1 MPQTPFAASSY
12 LHIRMLARRR
22 WQCTAA
28 EWEALP
34 ADEQLERLAFEYHLQ
49 KQADTILDALTNSKH
64 NTPEV
69 VTLIHLA
76 KLGALG

>member
-1 MPQTPFAASSY
+1 MRQTPFAASSY
-12 LHIRMLARRR
+12 LHVRMLARRR
-22 WQCTAA
+22 WQCTAD

-34 ADEQLERLAFEYHLQ
+34 PDEQLERIAFEYHIQ
-49 KQADTILDALTNSKH
+49 KQADTFLEALTRNKH
-64 NTPEV
+64 NSPEV

>member
-1 MPQTPFAASSY
+1 
-12 LHIRMLARRR
+12 MLARRR

-34 ADEQLERLAFEYHLQ
+34 ADEQLERIAFEYHLQ
-49 KQADTILDALTNSKH
+49 KQADSILETLARNKH
-64 NTPEV
+64 NSPEV

-76 KLGALG
+76 KLGAMG